1 MIKTLSQK
9 AKPMGIP
16 LVMLA
21 MIVVVTITPH
31 AFATTFTDANNPH
44 GPLEPVAWG
53 AAFAVIGIMSG
64 VGILTTIQ
72 RDKLRLK

>member
-1 MIKTLSQK
+1 MTKTLSQK

-16 LVMLA
+16 FMILA

-44 GPLEPVAWG
+44 GPLEPIAWA
-53 AAFAVIGIMSG
+53 AAFAVIGVMSG
-64 VGILTTIQ
+64 IGIWTTIQ
-72 RDKLRLK
+72 RDKLHQK